1 MTGKNDARGGR
12 KRGPQASPR
21 RDLSIGGADSETT
34 AASERETAPQTQFK
48 CPQSDGLLGPSM
60 PADNANG
67 ARLRALYPLL
77 FGESDLGA
85 DL

>member
-48 CPQSDGLLGPSM
+48 CPQSDGLLG
-60 PADNANG
+60 ATQYVLELEAEG
-67 ARLRALYPLL
+67 AGLL
-77 FGESDLGA
+77 KPMAPMSER
-85 DL
+85 